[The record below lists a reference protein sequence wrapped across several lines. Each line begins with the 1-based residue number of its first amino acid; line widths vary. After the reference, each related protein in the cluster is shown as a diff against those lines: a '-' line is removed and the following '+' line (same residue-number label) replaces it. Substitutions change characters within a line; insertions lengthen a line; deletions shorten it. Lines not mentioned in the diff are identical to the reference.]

1 MLPGV
6 PKPDRRST
14 LPLLAVLPALAVLGW
29 WALDD
34 GGYAPTAWLPGTLVV
49 VASLV
54 VAVVALGRGVRI
66 PSRAAGI
73 ALAALGAYAA
83 WSLLSVLWADA
94 PGPAFEGT
102 LRTIGFLAWF
112 ALFCVLPWT
121 RPAAMTVVVLFVLG
135 IAAIAVATLIR
146 VTGAADVGEFF
157 ADARLATPLAYQNA
171 NASLWTIAAFPAL
184 LLASRRELPL
194 LLRPFLLAA
203 AGLLL
208 GMALLS
214 VSRGWLFTL
223 PVPLIVAL
231 VLVPGRLRL
240 ALFALPIAVVAA
252 LIGPDLLEPY
262 DAGGGLA
269 PAEAAA
275 AVAPAFDEA
284 ARSLL
289 IGAGALLVVG
299 LALALA
305 DRQVQPSEP
314 VRRRANRVAAALLA
328 ALVVAGAI
336 GGLAAADFDPFG
348 RLDQAWTDFRS
359 YDQTPE
365 TGESRLAALGTTRY
379 DFWRVSLDVWRDNP
393 LGGVGQDNFA
403 QPYLVRRATPLEEP
417 RWTHSLE
424 LRLLVHTGIVGLLLF
439 AAFVVAAG
447 VAALRRWRAR
457 EETDDDLRRTL
468 CVAAI
473 LPAVVWLA
481 HGSVDWLWE
490 YPALSASAL
499 ALTGLAAALR
509 REPHEH
515 RHRARSRVRRAIPAV
530 AGLGAVLVIVAV
542 AASWLAE
549 LDVRAAARTWPE
561 DPPAA
566 FQRLDRARA
575 LAPLQAR
582 PSLVEGII
590 ALRMQDLG
598 HAREALERASDR
610 EPADWF
616 AQFELGLLATVED
629 RMDDAKAHH
638 RSASL
643 LNPLDPVVREAVR
656 RVDSGRPMDFAE
668 ADRAFSER
676 AARRFG
682 RENR

>member
-6 PKPDRRST
+6 PTIDRRSM
-14 LPLLAVLPALAVLGW
+14 LPFVAVLPALAVLGW

-34 GGYAPTAWLPGTLVV
+34 GGYAPTDWLPGTLVLLI
-49 VASLV
+49 SLV
-54 VAVVALGRGVRI
+54 VAVAALGHRVRI
-66 PSRAAGI
+66 PSRAAAV
-73 ALAALGAYAA
+73 ALAALGAYAV
-83 WSLLSVLWADA
+83 WSLLSVLWADS

-102 LRTIGFLAWF
+102 LRTICFLGWF
-112 ALFCVLPWT
+112 ALFSTLPWT
-121 RPAAMTVVVLFVLG
+121 RPAALTVVALVVLG
-135 IAAIAVATLIR
+135 IAAVAVATLVR
-146 VTGAADVGEFF
+146 VTGASDVAGFF

-171 NASLWTIAAFPAL
+171 NASLWTVAAFPAL

-194 LLRPFLLAA
+194 LLRPLLLAA

-223 PVPLIVAL
+223 PVPIIVAL

-240 ALFALPIAVVAA
+240 ALFALPIAVMAA
-252 LIGPDLLEPY
+252 VIGPDLLEPY

-275 AVAPAFDEA
+275 AVAPVFDEA

-289 IGAGALLVVG
+289 IGAGALLVAG
-299 LALALA
+299 LALAFA
-305 DRQVQPSEP
+305 DRRVEPSEG

-328 ALVVAGAI
+328 VAVVAGAI
-336 GGLAAADFDPFG
+336 GGMAAADFEPLD

-359 YDQTPE
+359 YDETPE

-424 LRLLVHTGIVGLLLF
+424 LRLLVHTGVVGLLLF

-447 VAALRRWRAR
+447 VAGLRRWRAR

-468 CVAAI
+468 CVAAL

-499 ALTGLAAALR
+499 GLAGLAAALR
-509 REPHEH
+509 REPSDHH
-515 RHRARSRVRRAIPAV
+515 RPARTRLRRARPAV
-530 AGLGAVLVIVAV
+530 AGLGALLVLVAV
-542 AASWLAE
+542 AASWIAE
-549 LDVRAAARTWPE
+549 LDVRAAARGWPE

-566 FQRLDRARA
+566 FQRLERART

-590 ALRMQDLG
+590 ALRMQDRG
-598 HAREALERASDR
+598 HAREALERASER
-610 EPADWF
+610 EPKDWF
-616 AQFELGLLATVED
+616 AHFELGLLATAEG
-629 RMDDAKAHH
+629 RREDAKAEH
-638 RSASL
+638 RSALL
-643 LNPLDPVVREAVR
+643 LNPLDPVAQEAVR
-656 RVDSGRPMDFAE
+656 RVDTERPMDFAQ
-668 ADRAFSER
+668 ADRAFAER

-682 RENR
+682 RPNR